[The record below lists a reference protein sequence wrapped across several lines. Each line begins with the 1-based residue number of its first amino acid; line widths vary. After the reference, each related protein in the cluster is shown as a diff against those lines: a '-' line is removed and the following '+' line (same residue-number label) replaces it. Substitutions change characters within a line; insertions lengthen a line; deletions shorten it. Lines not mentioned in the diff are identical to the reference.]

1 MNSIKNLRT
10 KLKENERYVELLF
23 YVAFSVYYFQMF
35 LITTMFDT
43 EWFVWPYRLSAA
55 AVMVI
60 VVIRLIEFDIR
71 DWKAWLL
78 IMMILGCTGIYGL
91 LHRDKTMLIFGLFLV
106 AAKDIPFRRIVQLA
120 VGIGTTIMVTAFV
133 ASQAGIIE
141 DLVYF
146 QRGTYRHAFGIIY
159 TTDFAAHILFLLLG
173 FFYLKEG
180 KVKPWICVL
189 LLAGVAVMYHFVR
202 ARNNSICMIVLI
214 LGTLIY
220 QFIKGKYGN
229 TAGYKKWSRI
239 LCICMSMSFL
249 VGAAVMIYWT
259 VQYDAG
265 NEFYAKLDR
274 LLSGRLQMGQQ
285 AFTDYGL
292 SIWGQEIPQMG
303 FGRTTE
309 WPEFYFCLDS
319 SYVLVLLEKGI
330 VLFFMICMLSVLAGI
345 KSIVSNKYTVFL
357 LMIIAL
363 QCVVEHHW
371 TDISYNYLLLMAFA
385 KQD

>member
-10 KLKENERYVELLF
+10 KLRENERYVELLF

-55 AVMVI
+55 AAMMI

-71 DWKAWLL
+71 EWKTWLL
-78 IMMILGCTGIYGL
+78 VMMILGCTGIYCL
-91 LHRDKTMLIFGLFLV
+91 VHRDKTMLIFGLFLV

-180 KVKPWICVL
+180 KVKPWSCVL
-189 LLAGVAVMYHFVR
+189 LLAGVA
-202 ARNNSICMIVLI
+202 ATRNFQEFRLFYSFAQRC
-214 LGTLIY
+214 
-220 QFIKGKYGN
+220 
-229 TAGYKKWSRI
+229 TA
-239 LCICMSMSFL
+239 
-249 VGAAVMIYWT
+249 
-259 VQYDAG
+259 
-265 NEFYAKLDR
+265 
-274 LLSGRLQMGQQ
+274 
-285 AFTDYGL
+285 
-292 SIWGQEIPQMG
+292 
-303 FGRTTE
+303 
-309 WPEFYFCLDS
+309 
-319 SYVLVLLEKGI
+319 
-330 VLFFMICMLSVLAGI
+330 
-345 KSIVSNKYTVFL
+345 
-357 LMIIAL
+357 
-363 QCVVEHHW
+363 
-371 TDISYNYLLLMAFA
+371 
-385 KQD
+385 